1 MPISAL
7 KANAGQIMSSPPI
20 VVSKSTPLKEAARLM
35 IDNRIGCLPV
45 VDEMGKLTGV
55 VTERTFQVQIAGVRP
70 ASALSPERRVLEE
83 LYIDG
88 PDRMN
93 SMQEGFIASYSMPVS
108 EVMLDSP
115 PTVTRETPLWEVA
128 DKLLKSHMSHL
139 VVVQDEKPI
148 GIVARHDLLRAY
160 AAR

>member
-70 ASALSPERRVLEE
+70 ASALSPDRRVLEE

-108 EVMLDSP
+108 QVMLDSP